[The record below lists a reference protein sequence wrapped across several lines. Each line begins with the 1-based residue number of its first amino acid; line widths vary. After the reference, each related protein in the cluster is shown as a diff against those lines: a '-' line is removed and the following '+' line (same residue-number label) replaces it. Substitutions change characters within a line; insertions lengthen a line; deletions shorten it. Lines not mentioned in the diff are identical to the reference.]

1 MGTLYC
7 HNYYQLW
14 AYHADVTQTFLGFIC
29 HHVPSNINYTVT
41 KVYISACPIM
51 DTGNVKFSKI
61 CHHTNLKTTAQDRT
75 KIIRMLT
82 FRAWET
88 EEADD
93 ETDKCDAE

>member
-7 HNYYQLW
+7 HNRYQLW
-14 AYHADVTQTFLGFIC
+14 AYHAHVTQKFLGFIYY
-29 HHVPSNINYTVT
+29 HVPSNINHMVT

-61 CHHTNLKTTAQDRT
+61 CHHTNVKTTVQDCT
-75 KIIRMLT
+75 KIICMSK
-82 FRAWET
+82 FRVWET

-93 ETDKCDAE
+93 ETDECDAE